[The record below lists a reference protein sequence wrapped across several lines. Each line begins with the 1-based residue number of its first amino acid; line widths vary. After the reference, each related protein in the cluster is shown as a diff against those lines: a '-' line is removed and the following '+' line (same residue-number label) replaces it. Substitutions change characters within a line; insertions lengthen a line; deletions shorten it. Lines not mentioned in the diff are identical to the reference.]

1 MIRLVTSATVT
12 VLVLLFSNS
21 VFAQL
26 QEPSPP
32 INLIIDSDMAIDA
45 DDVGDHAMMWGL
57 VNRGEAKVLALI
69 ASSANDYSAPC
80 MRAVANYY
88 GHPEVPVGA
97 NKASTPN
104 INSSATS
111 RFAQQITNQFGTPG
125 DTRFNYPDAVTVY
138 RQALATAPDNSV
150 YIVANGYFEP
160 LQGLLQS
167 QPDAISPLT
176 GMQLVAQK
184 VRRLVPSGGWFPAGT
199 ENNFMNDP
207 DAASYVFANWPG
219 EIVSVGAN
227 VGGDVITGPS
237 PNSDPAQDPVEDA
250 YLLFGSQSNGAWG
263 QAALLYGV
271 RGGIGTNFSIG
282 GYNGDTVVQ
291 DSTQSPPGQNYWYP
305 TPNLGRSWLQKAI
318 SATDMAAIINP
329 LLQSSSNMPI
339 LRSISPTNIAAG
351 TPGQSVTLTGTNF
364 FSDSQVSINGNS
376 RPTTFVSGTQLTV
389 QLSSGDLVQVS
400 TPPLTVSNS
409 SEGNWK
415 SNPINLNVYASTP
428 TLSSITP
435 TSAVRG
441 GAPTTLTVNGSSFI
455 TTSVVQVNGTPR
467 NTTFV
472 NGSQMTAT
480 LSANDLATEGILSIS
495 VATPS
500 GGTSAPLNF
509 TVNNP
514 QPSLAAISP
523 AAVSAGSAAFTMTL
537 NGANFVSDSV
547 VQVNGSSRN
556 TTFVST
562 NQLTASIPAS
572 DVAKGAYLSIT
583 VSSPAPGGGVTGAI
597 TLTVNNPV
605 PAISSISPNPL
616 VAAGASSTLTVTGSG
631 FVQGSV
637 VKIDG
642 SPIPTTVMSPTQ
654 LQAQISNNDLVRV
667 GQHSVTVFNSL
678 PGGGTSN
685 SATLTVAMLLGDNFG
700 PGADLAI
707 IVMDAQSEPF
717 MSVAV

>member
-1 MIRLVTSATVT
+1 MRLVTTTTVT
-12 VLVLLFSNS
+12 ILALLFSNS
-21 VFAQL
+21 LFAQL

-57 VNRGEAKVLALI
+57 VNRGEAKVIALI

-80 MRAVANYY
+80 MRAIANYY

-138 RQALATAPDNSV
+138 RQALANAADNSV
-150 YIVANGYFEP
+150 YIVANGYYEP
-160 LQGLLQS
+160 LRDLLQS

-176 GMQLVAQK
+176 GIQLVSQK

-199 ENNFMNDP
+199 ENNFINDP

-227 VGGDVITGPS
+227 VGGDVTTGPS
-237 PNSDPAQDPVEDA
+237 PNSDPTQDPVEDA
-250 YLLFGSQSNGAWG
+250 YLLFGAQSNGAWG

-282 GYNGDTVVQ
+282 GYNGNTVVQ

-329 LLQSSSNMPI
+329 LIQSSSNMPI
-339 LRSISPTNIAAG
+339 LRSVSPRDIAAG

-364 FSDSQVSINGNS
+364 FSDSQVSINGNP
-376 RPTTFVSGTQLTV
+376 RPTTFVSGTQLSV
-389 QLSSGDLVQVS
+389 QLSSGDLAQVAN
-400 TPPLTVSNS
+400 PPLSVLNS
-409 SEGNWK
+409 SEGNWT
-415 SNPINLNVYASTP
+415 STPLTLNVYASTP
-428 TLSSITP
+428 TLTSIAP
-435 TSAVRG
+435 TSAFRG
-441 GAPTTLTVNGSSFI
+441 SGPITLTVNGSSFI
-455 TTSVVQVNGTPR
+455 TTSVVLVNGAPR
-467 NTTFV
+467 NTTFI
-472 NGSQMTAT
+472 NGSQMTST
-480 LSANDLATEGILSIS
+480 LAASDLASEGSLSIS

-500 GGTSAPLNF
+500 GGTSSPQSF
-509 TVNNP
+509 IVNNP
-514 QPSLAAISP
+514 QPSLSSIAP
-523 AAVSAGSAAFTMTL
+523 ANVTAGHSGFTLTVNGGSFVPDSIVRV
-537 NGANFVSDSV
+537 NGANRNTSFVSA
-547 VQVNGSSRN
+547 
-556 TTFVST
+556 
-562 NQLTASIPAS
+562 NQLTASIPSS
-572 DVAKGAYLSIT
+572 DIAQGAYLSVT
-583 VSSPAPGGGVTGAI
+583 VFSPTPGGGTTGAV
-597 TLTVNNPV
+597 TLTVSNPV
-605 PAISSISPNPL
+605 PSVSSISPNPI
-616 VAAGASSTLTVTGSG
+616 VAAGTSATLTVSGSG
-631 FVQGSV
+631 FIQGSV
-637 VKIDG
+637 VQIDG
-642 SPIPTTVMSPTQ
+642 SPVPTTFMSSTQ
-654 LQAQISNNDLVRV
+654 LQAQIPNNDLVRL

-685 SATLTVAMLLGDNFG
+685 SATLTVVMLLGDNFG
-700 PGADLAI
+700 SGADLAA
-707 IVMDAQSEPF
+707 MLMGAQSEPL
-717 MSVAV
+717 MSLEL